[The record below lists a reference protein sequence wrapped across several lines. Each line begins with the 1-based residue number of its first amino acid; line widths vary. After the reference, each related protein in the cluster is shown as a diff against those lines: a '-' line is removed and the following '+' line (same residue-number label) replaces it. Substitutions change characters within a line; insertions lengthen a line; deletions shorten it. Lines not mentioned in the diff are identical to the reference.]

1 MCVLKYSKMRDLPT
15 KFNLLLLIYIL
26 MNTVKNYSTINLW
39 LNEIDALEVVILL
52 MTYLIK
58 YVFQKKKTNLNIHV
72 FNMVTGKHESKVLAK
87 DISCK

>member
-1 MCVLKYSKMRDLPT
+1 MCVLKYSKMQDLPT

-58 YVFQKKKTNLNIHV
+58 YVFQKKTNLNIHV

>member
-1 MCVLKYSKMRDLPT
+1 
-15 KFNLLLLIYIL
+15 

-58 YVFQKKKTNLNIHV
+58 YVFQKKTNLNIHV

>member
-58 YVFQKKKTNLNIHV
+58 YVFQKKKQI
-72 FNMVTGKHESKVLAK
+72 
-87 DISCK
+87 

>member
-58 YVFQKKKTNLNIHV
+58 YVFQKKTNLNIHV

>member
-58 YVFQKKKTNLNIHV
+58 YVFQKKNKFKYT
-72 FNMVTGKHESKVLAK
+72 
-87 DISCK
+87 